1 MGKAIVAATA
11 ILAMGC
17 AQQAAVVE
25 ETQPV
30 EVGSVVEMYTFNGD
44 VSVEW
49 YQGTEMDLSYQ
60 KTTWRGEAE
69 LDKVEVTVSE
79 EGHAT
84 IIRAEK
90 LQEGAQVGVDLDVR
104 LPEGVGLGRV
114 ETSNGNVTVTG
125 GSGDAIVDTSNGD
138 IVFRGFAGSVRGDT
152 SNGDIVVL
160 GGTLRSADTSNG
172 EIEAEIRSVQGSR
185 TVLDTSNGNIDVY
198 ISPELDL
205 KVIMDTSNGSV
216 SVSGLP
222 VADLWIEDS
231 EGTATLNAGTHELV
245 LDTSNGDVR
254 VYGLDDVE

>member
-1 MGKAIVAATA
+1 MRAVLVTAAA
-11 ILAMGC
+11 LAALGC
-17 AQQAAVVE
+17 SRQAAVVE
-25 ETQPV
+25 DSMPV
-30 EVGSVVEMYTFNGD
+30 EVGSRVDMYTFNGD
-44 VSVEW
+44 ITVEW

-60 KTTWRGEAE
+60 KTTWRGEGE
-69 LDKVEVTVSE
+69 LDKVEVTVAE
-79 EGHAT
+79 EGDAT

-104 LPEGVGLGRV
+104 LPEGVSLGRV

-125 GSGDAIVDTSNGD
+125 GTGDAIVDTSNGD
-138 IVFRGFAGSVRGDT
+138 IVFRGFAGTVRGDT

-185 TVLDTSNGNIDVY
+185 TILDTSNGNIDVY
-198 ISPELDL
+198 VSPQLDV

-222 VADLWIEDS
+222 VADVWIEDS